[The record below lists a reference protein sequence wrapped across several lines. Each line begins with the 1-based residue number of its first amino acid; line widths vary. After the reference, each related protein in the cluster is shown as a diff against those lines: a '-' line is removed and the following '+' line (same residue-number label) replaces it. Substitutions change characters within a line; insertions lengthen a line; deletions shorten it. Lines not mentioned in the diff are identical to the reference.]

1 MQHSTTH
8 ETSPHQVAIIG
19 LGAMGTTLARLL
31 LRQGYAVTVWN
42 RTESRAEPLIREGAN
57 LAPDAAAA
65 VVSSSTIVV
74 CVHDYTASHAILGG
88 SDVAAALAGRSA
100 IQLST
105 GSPQDA
111 RDSEAWLRGHR
122 ADFVPGAI
130 QAAPTQMGRPDTTLL
145 VSGAKRAFERSE
157 AVLRVFG
164 GNITYLGEDAGAAST
179 MDLATLSYVYG
190 SVLGFFQ
197 GARVC
202 EAEGIRVDTYGSIV
216 AAIAPGFG
224 EFLRHEGTVIQS
236 GDFAVTE
243 SPLSISVEATERL
256 AQAARDAGLN
266 AEFPTLV
273 ASLFRRAAA
282 AGYAREEAAA
292 LIKVLREPVKTPA

>member
-1 MQHSTTH
+1 
-8 ETSPHQVAIIG
+8 
-19 LGAMGTTLARLL
+19 MGTTLARLL

-42 RTESRAEPLIREGAN
+42 RTSARAEPLVREGAS
-57 LAPDAAAA
+57 LAPDVAAA
-65 VVSSSTIVV
+65 VASSPTVVV
-74 CVHDYTASHAILGG
+74 CVHDYAASDAILGS
-88 SDVAAALAGRSA
+88 SDVASALAGRVV

-105 GSPQDA
+105 GSPQEA
-111 RDSEAWLRGHR
+111 RDSEAWAHAHD

-130 QAAPTQMGRPDTTLL
+130 QAAPAQMGRPDTTLL

-157 AVLRVFG
+157 AVLRIFG
-164 GNITYLGEDAGAAST
+164 GNTTYLGEDAGAAST

-190 SVLGFFQ
+190 SILGFFQ

-202 EAEGIRVDTYGSIV
+202 EAEGIRVDAYGSIV

-256 AQAARDAGLN
+256 AQSARAAGLN

-292 LIKVLREPVKTPA
+292 LIKVLREPVTTQARERNIRAHAAGVVEASV